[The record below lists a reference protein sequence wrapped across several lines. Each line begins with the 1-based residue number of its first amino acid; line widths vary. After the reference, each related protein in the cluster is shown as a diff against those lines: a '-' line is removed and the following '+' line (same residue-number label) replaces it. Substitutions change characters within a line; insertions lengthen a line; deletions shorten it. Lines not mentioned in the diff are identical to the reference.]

1 MTITPT
7 LIDSTMP
14 LGEFL
19 ETHKAGIT
27 EAVTRA
33 YPPLVTQAEPTPGL
47 LRQPLGRQAEAIT
60 AVALSLREH
69 RNTMLV
75 GEMGTG
81 KSFCSIA
88 SAYKAGM
95 QRTLVMCPPHLVEK
109 WAREVHETVP
119 GVRTRIIESVSQVE
133 ALRWDVGTG
142 PLFVILSREKAKLG
156 HGWKPAYVPKKVL
169 LKDDLERWST
179 FVRPT
184 CPSCGGVLETDEGLL
199 THEELAKKK
208 HTCPWCGE
216 HLWQAEPVPRRFAL
230 GHYIAKRL
238 PEFFD
243 LFVIDEMHELK
254 SGGSAQGIAAGALAA
269 AIPRTLGLTGTL
281 FGGYASNLHFLL
293 QRFSPA
299 IREHY
304 GYKEEGR
311 FVEHFGVLERT
322 TREADSSEDGRV
334 SKRRKTTTVRER
346 PGLSPALLP
355 HLLWN
360 TVFLR
365 LTDVAAALPPYFEEI
380 EILHMA
386 EAQKDVHRAFKAE
399 LAAEVQAQ
407 LACGSKK
414 LLGAYLQSLL
424 HHPDTPWREEAVY
437 TTDVVGTPYLV
448 AAAEALDDAV
458 VYPKEQRLIDIA
470 REEKRRGRRLM
481 VFVQGTDRRD
491 ITRRLSGLLEREGLK
506 AAVLKSHTVQ
516 AKKREAWVQRQVDAG
531 VDVLIC
537 HPRIVQTGLDLIAF
551 PTLVFYQIEYSV
563 YTLRQASRRS
573 WRIGQDQPVKVIH
586 LAYEET
592 IQTQALGLV
601 AKKAQASLALEGEL
615 VEGGLVAMAED
626 DLMLSLAK
634 SLIAGDDDRPIV
646 DLNSA
651 HGHEDDFISE
661 LPPLEPSVRD
671 VLDDLFGAQ
680 AAPAAR
686 TLDDVRKP
694 DTAQTVV
701 SVTFTDAPV
710 LLGTK
715 GKRKAVPAGVGLLF
729 PELMVA

>member
-33 YPPLVTQAEPTPGL
+33 YPPLVTRAEPTPGL

-88 SAYKAGM
+88 SAFKAGM

-169 LKDDLERWST
+169 LKDDLGRWST

-208 HTCPWCGE
+208 HTCGWCDE
-216 HLWQAEPVPRRFAL
+216 QLWQAEPVPRRFAL

-238 PEFFD
+238 PGFFD

-322 TREADSSEDGRV
+322 TREDSGSGEDGRV
-334 SKRRKTTTVRER
+334 SKRRRTTTVRER

-380 EILHMA
+380 EILQMSG
-386 EAQKDVHRAFKAE
+386 EQREVHQAFKAD
-399 LAAEVQAQ
+399 LAAEVERQ

-437 TTDVVGTPYLV
+437 TTDIAGVPYLV

-458 VYPKEQRLIDIA
+458 VYPKEQRLLDIA
-470 REEKRRGRRLM
+470 REEKRQGRRLL

-516 AKKREAWVQRQVDAG
+516 AKKREAWVQKQVDAG
-531 VDVLIC
+531 ADVLIC

-634 SLIAGDDDRPIV
+634 SLIAGDEEAV
-646 DLNSA
+646 VNLSSA
-651 HGHEDDFISE
+651 YGVEDDFVMD
-661 LPPLEPSVRD
+661 LPPLERSVQD
-671 VLDDLFGAQ
+671 VLDDLFGSQ
-680 AAPAAR
+680 APPAAI
-686 TLDDVRKP
+686 TQDDVHKP
-694 DTAQTVV
+694 DTAQPVAT
-701 SVTFTDAPV
+701 VTFTDAPV

-715 GKRKAVPAGVGLLF
+715 GRRKAVPAGVGLLF
-729 PELMVA
+729 PELMVT

>member
-1 MTITPT
+1 MTTTPT
-7 LIDSTMP
+7 LTDSTMT
-14 LGEFL
+14 LASFL
-19 ETHKAGIT
+19 ETHRDGII
-27 EAVTRA
+27 EAVTRS
-33 YPPLVTQAEPTPGL
+33 YPSLVTQAEPVPGL

-69 RNTMLV
+69 RNTLLV

-88 SAYKAGM
+88 SAYKARM
-95 QRTLVMCPPHLVEK
+95 QRVLVMCPPHLVEK

-119 GVRTRIIESVSQVE
+119 GVRTRILESITQVE

-142 PLFVILSREKAKLG
+142 PLFAILSREKAKLS
-156 HGWKPAYVPKKVL
+156 HRWKPAYVPKKTF
-169 LKDDLERWST
+169 LKDDLGRWST
-179 FVRPT
+179 FIRPT
-184 CPSCGGVLETDEGLL
+184 CPSCAGVLETPEGLL
-199 THEELAKKK
+199 AHEELAKKK
-208 HTCPWCGE
+208 QVCPWCDE
-216 HLWQAEPVPRRFAL
+216 QLWQAEPVPRRFAL

-238 PEFFD
+238 PGFFD
-243 LFVIDEMHELK
+243 LFVIDEAHEMK

-269 AIPRTLGLTGTL
+269 AIPRTLALTGTL
-281 FGGYASNLHFLL
+281 FGGYSSSLFYLL

-322 TREADSSEDGRV
+322 TREDDSSEDGRV
-334 SKRRKTTTVRER
+334 SKRRRTTTVRER

-360 TVFLR
+360 TVFLK
-365 LTDVAAALPPYFEEI
+365 LTDVATALPPYAEEI
-380 EILHMA
+380 EILRMA
-386 EAQKDVHRAFKAE
+386 DEQRDVHQAFKAD
-399 LAAEVQAQ
+399 LAAEVQRQ

-437 TTDVVGTPYLV
+437 TTDKVGSPYLV
-448 AAAEALDDAV
+448 AAAEALDDVV

-470 REEKRRGRRLM
+470 KDEKRRGRRLL
-481 VFVQGTDRRD
+481 VFVQGTERRD
-491 ITRRLSGLLEREGLK
+491 ITKRLSNLLEREGLRV
-506 AAVLKSHTVQ
+506 AVLKSHTVQ
-516 AKKREAWVQRQVDAG
+516 AKKREAWVAKEVEKG

-551 PTLVFYQIEYSV
+551 PTLMFYQAEFSV

-573 WRIGQDQPVKVIH
+573 WRIGQEQPVKVIH

-592 IQTQALGLV
+592 LQTQALSLV

-615 VEGGLVAMAED
+615 VEGGLVSMAED

-634 SLIAGDDDRPIV
+634 ALIAGDEDSPIV
-646 DLNSA
+646 DLSSA
-651 HGHEDDFISE
+651 YGEEDDFVTE
-661 LPPLEPSVRD
+661 LPPVGRSVLD
-671 VLDDLFGAQ
+671 ALDDLFGSLPTEETPPVPVQ
-680 AAPAAR
+680 
-686 TLDDVRKP
+686 DVGSPPVAKV
-694 DTAQTVV
+694 A
-701 SVTFTDAPV
+701 FTDAEV
-710 LLGTK
+710 MLGK
-715 GKRKAVPAGVGLLF
+715 SGRRKKVSAGVGLLF
-729 PELMVA
+729 PELMGA

>member
-1 MTITPT
+1 MTTTPALT
-7 LIDSTMP
+7 NSTMT
-14 LGEFL
+14 LGSFL
-19 ETHKAGIT
+19 ETHREGII
-27 EAVTRA
+27 EAVTRS
-33 YPPLVTQAEPTPGL
+33 YPPLVTQAEPVPGL

-81 KSFCSIA
+81 KSFSSIA
-88 SAYKAGM
+88 AAYKADM
-95 QRTLVMCPPHLVEK
+95 RRTLVMCPPHLVEK

-119 GVRTRIIESVSQVE
+119 GVRTRILESITQVE
-133 ALRWDVGTG
+133 ALRWDMGAG
-142 PLFVILSREKAKLG
+142 PLFAILSREKAKLS
-156 HGWKPAYVPKKVL
+156 HGWKPAYVPKKTL
-169 LKDDLERWST
+169 LKDDLGRWST
-179 FVRPT
+179 LNRPT
-184 CPSCGGVLETDEGLL
+184 CPSCAGVLETPEGLL

-208 HTCPWCGE
+208 HVCPWCDE
-216 HLWQAEPVPRRFAL
+216 QLWQAEPVPRRFAL

-238 PEFFD
+238 PDFFD
-243 LFVIDEMHELK
+243 LFVIDEAHEMK

-269 AIPRTLGLTGTL
+269 AIPRTLALTGTL
-281 FGGYASNLHFLL
+281 FGGYSSSLFYLL

-304 GYKEEGR
+304 GYKEEQR
-311 FVEHFGVLERT
+311 FVEHYGVLERT
-322 TREADSSEDGRV
+322 TREDDRYGEDGRV
-334 SKRRKTTTVRER
+334 SKRRRTTTVRER

-360 TVFLR
+360 TVFLK
-365 LTDVAAALPPYFEEI
+365 LTDVAAALPPYVEEI
-380 EILHMA
+380 EILRMA
-386 EAQKDVHRAFKAE
+386 DEQRDVHRAFKTE

-437 TTDVVGTPYLV
+437 TTDVAGTPYLV
-448 AAAEALDDAV
+448 AAADALDDSV

-470 REEKRRGRRLM
+470 KEEKRRGRRMM
-481 VFVQGTDRRD
+481 VFVQGTDKRD

-506 AAVLKSHTVQ
+506 TAVLKSHTVQ
-516 AKKREAWVQRQVDAG
+516 AKKREAWVAKEVEKG

-551 PTLVFYQIEYSV
+551 PTLMFYQAEFSV

-592 IQTQALGLV
+592 IQIQALSLV

-615 VEGGLVAMAED
+615 VEGGLVAMAEE

-634 SLIAGDDDRPIV
+634 SLVAGSEDSPITN
-646 DLNSA
+646 LSSA
-651 HGHEDDFISE
+651 YGEEDDFVTE
-661 LPPLEPSVRD
+661 LPPVQQS
-671 VLDDLFGAQ
+671 VLDALEDLFGSLPREE
-680 AAPAAR
+680 APPVPVQDAGSEPV
-686 TLDDVRKP
+686 VRI
-694 DTAQTVV
+694 A
-701 SVTFTDAPV
+701 FTDAPV
-710 LLGTK
+710 TLGK
-715 GKRKAVPAGVGLLF
+715 SGRRKKVSAGVGMLF
-729 PELMVA
+729 PDMMVA